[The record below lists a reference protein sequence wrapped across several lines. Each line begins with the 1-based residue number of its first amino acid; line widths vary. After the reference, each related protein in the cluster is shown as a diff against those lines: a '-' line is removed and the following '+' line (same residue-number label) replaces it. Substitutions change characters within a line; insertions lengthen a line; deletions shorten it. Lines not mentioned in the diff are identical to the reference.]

1 MTNRLGGAGD
11 RPAGD
16 GEASGLAQD
25 HVTDE
30 MIAAYAD
37 QEVEVS
43 VALEV
48 ERHLVGCATCQASLR
63 VQRIVRDRLEQEAA
77 SERVSPALRDRVFAA
92 VRDESA
98 PGPAAQRRQ
107 SPRGWGPRALIAA
120 VAMRPAWA
128 ISALL
133 AAALVMTL
141 WVGLPRGRAPTSAD
155 VAGTFAGERG
165 DTAAILG
172 LIQGHAAAWNE
183 RDPEAVVAL
192 LTDDAVW
199 VTSGG
204 EEFRGPEAIKE
215 AHIEWLAQD
224 SLAGGTTHIHAPGS
238 VEIRFL
244 REDVAVA
251 DLEGVFRG
259 AGAESGQGVSDE
271 LARIFVVVTKN
282 GDEWRIAQL
291 RNLRRQ
297 VGATGR

>member
-16 GEASGLAQD
+16 GEASGLAHD
-25 HVTDE
+25 HVTDA
-30 MIAAYAD
+30 MISAYAD
-37 QEVEVS
+37 REVEAS

-63 VQRIVRDRLEQEAA
+63 VQRTVRDRLEQEAVPEEVP
-77 SERVSPALRDRVFAA
+77 SALRDRIFAA
-92 VRDESA
+92 VRAQPA
-98 PGPAAQRRQ
+98 PGTGPQVRQDPRR
-107 SPRGWGPRALIAA
+107 WGPGALIAA

-128 ISALL
+128 MSAML

-141 WVGLPRGRAPTSAD
+141 WVGSYRGRVPMPESS
-155 VAGTFAGERG
+155 AGTFAGESS
-165 DTAAILG
+165 DTAAIMG
-172 LIQGHAAAWNE
+172 LIMGHAAAWNE

-204 EEFRGPEAIKE
+204 EELRGPEAIKE
-215 AHIEWLAQD
+215 AHVEWLAQD

-238 VEIRFL
+238 IEIRFL
-244 REDVAVA
+244 RGDVAVA

-259 AGAESGQGVSDE
+259 AGAAEGQGVSEE

-297 VGATGR
+297 LGATGR